1 MLNKK
6 DSSENMAPPAGGV
19 TPEAATS
26 MVDNVDDYEYLYVT
40 EALSAYPNCY
50 TTEWEDMF
58 ESARAP
64 ICDDMSNYFFNPIMP
79 QLPLHVLTPHVRQ
92 NTSFGD
98 NVDSSEFVFDESN
111 DNHVM
116 GNIDSSKLVV
126 DESNNNQVIVNAVET
141 SNGTVPATDLSVN
154 EKKLGRA
161 KKMRGVAEESDVDA
175 SSSPSMSQEVNQ
187 APQLPKSI

>member
-1 MLNKK
+1 MLNK
-6 DSSENMAPPAGGV
+6 DSSENIAPPA
-19 TPEAATS
+19 P

-50 TTEWEDMF
+50 TTEWDDMF

-64 ICDDMSNYFFNPIMP
+64 VCEDLSTYFFNPLKP
-79 QLPLHVLTPHVRQ
+79 QLPLNVLTPHVRQ
-92 NTSFGD
+92 NISDG
-98 NVDSSEFVFDESN
+98 NNIDSSEFVVDESN

-116 GNIDSSKLVV
+116 VNIDSSKLVV
-126 DESNNNQVIVNAVET
+126 DESNNNPAIVDPLPVDAVET
-141 SNGTVPATDLSVN
+141 SNGTVRVIDLSVK
-154 EKKLGRA
+154 EKKLGRPKNTRRA
-161 KKMRGVAEESDVDA
+161 ADESDDVDA